1 MSKRQEER
9 GRVDID
15 GWAVQTE
22 RDTRCAKVQHRAR
35 AITAAAVCGL
45 TQMDR
50 STASNS
56 DEEIR
61 VLPRI
66 EEHPLPLQTQT
77 CISEEVNIF
86 SNMAFIHFCYLQ
98 KVEYKDRYKAV
109 T

>member
-56 DEEIR
+56 HEEIR
-61 VLPRI
+61 ALPSQNRGASASI
-66 EEHPLPLQTQT
+66 TAPDLHFRSQYFLQHG
-77 CISEEVNIF
+77 IYSLLL
-86 SNMAFIHFCYLQ
+86 SAKGGL
-98 KVEYKDRYKAV
+98 
-109 T
+109 